1 MLRLHGRQI
10 SMTFFLVRDMVHLP
24 SENDPSSLLPM
35 KALLLIDIQ
44 NDFLPGGRLA
54 VPDGD
59 TIIQLVNTLQP
70 HFGLV
75 VATQDW
81 HPAGHESF
89 ASSHTGR
96 SQFEQ
101 IDLHGLPQVLW
112 PDHCTQASD
121 GAELAAA
128 LHTKRIEAIFRKGMN
143 PEIDSYSAFFDNGH
157 RKSTGLADYLRG
169 RGVREVFVAGLAAD
183 YCVYYS
189 ALDALAAGFAT
200 TVITDATRAISAGG
214 WAAAQADL
222 QAKGAH
228 LAASPDLLPLAG

>member
-1 MLRLHGRQI
+1 MR
-10 SMTFFLVRDMVHLP
+10 
-24 SENDPSSLLPM
+24 
-35 KALLLIDIQ
+35 ALLLIDVQ
-44 NDFLPGGRLA
+44 NDFLPGGQLA
-54 VPDGD
+54 VPAGD
-59 TIIQLVNTLQP
+59 EIIPLVNSLQEQ
-70 HFGLV
+70 FELV

-81 HPAGHESF
+81 HPAGHQSF
-89 ASSHTGR
+89 ASSHAGR

-112 PDHCTQASD
+112 PDHCTQASY
-121 GAELAAA
+121 GAA
-128 LHTKRIEAIFRKGMN
+128 LAPTLQTERIEAIFRKGMN

-169 RGVREVFVAGLAAD
+169 RGVTEVVVAGLAAD

-200 TVITDATRAISAGG
+200 TVVTDATRAISAEG

-222 QAKGAH
+222 TDKGAR
-228 LAASPDLLPLAG
+228 LGQAEAL

>member
-1 MLRLHGRQI
+1 
-10 SMTFFLVRDMVHLP
+10 
-24 SENDPSSLLPM
+24 M

-54 VPDGD
+54 VPEGD
-59 TIIQLVNTLQP
+59 AIIQLVNDLQP
-70 HFGLV
+70 QFELV

-81 HPAGHESF
+81 HPAGHQSF

-96 SQFEQ
+96 SQFEE

-121 GAELAAA
+121 GAALAPA
-128 LHTKRIEAIFRKGMN
+128 LQAERIEAIFRKGMN

-169 RGVREVFVAGLAAD
+169 RGVTEVFLAGLAAD
-183 YCVYYS
+183 YCVYFS
-189 ALDALAAGFAT
+189 AKDALAEGFAAT
-200 TVITDATRAISAGG
+200 IVEDATRAISAEG
-214 WAAAQADL
+214 WEKAKADL
-222 QAKGAH
+222 QEHGGRLVPSATL
-228 LAASPDLLPLAG
+228 LAI

>member
-1 MLRLHGRQI
+1 MR
-10 SMTFFLVRDMVHLP
+10 
-24 SENDPSSLLPM
+24 
-35 KALLLIDIQ
+35 ALLLIDIQ
-44 NDFLPGGRLA
+44 NDFLPGGQLA
-54 VPDGD
+54 VPAGD
-59 TIIQLVNTLQP
+59 EIIPLVNRLQAQ
-70 HFGLV
+70 FDLV

-81 HPAGHESF
+81 HPAGHQSF
-89 ASSHTGR
+89 ASSHAGR

-112 PDHCTQASD
+112 PDHCTQASY
-121 GAELAAA
+121 GAA
-128 LHTKRIEAIFRKGMN
+128 LAPTLQTERIEAIFRKGMN

-169 RGVREVFVAGLAAD
+169 RGVTDVVVAGLAAD

-200 TVITDATRAISAGG
+200 AVVTDATRAISPEG

-222 QAKGAH
+222 AAKGAR
-228 LAASPDLLPLAG
+228 LLGSASV

>member
-1 MLRLHGRQI
+1 
-10 SMTFFLVRDMVHLP
+10 
-24 SENDPSSLLPM
+24 M
-35 KALLLIDIQ
+35 KVLLLIDIQ

-54 VPDGD
+54 VPEGD
-59 TIIQLVNTLQP
+59 AIIPLANALQA
-70 HFGLV
+70 HFDLV

-81 HPAGHESF
+81 HPASHESF
-89 ASSHTGR
+89 ASNHAGR

-112 PDHCTQASD
+112 PDHCTQASN
-121 GAELAAA
+121 GAALAPA
-128 LHTKRIEAIFRKGMN
+128 LHTERIEAIFRKGMN

-169 RGVREVFVAGLAAD
+169 RGVTEVFVAGLAAD

-200 TVITDATRAISAGG
+200 TVVTDATRAISAEG

-222 QAKGAH
+222 QAKGAC
-228 LAASPDLLPLAG
+228 LTASPVLLSAAV

>member
-1 MLRLHGRQI
+1 MR
-10 SMTFFLVRDMVHLP
+10 
-24 SENDPSSLLPM
+24 
-35 KALLLIDIQ
+35 ALLLIDIQ

-54 VPDGD
+54 VPAGD
-59 TIIQLVNTLQP
+59 EIIPLVNALQLR
-70 HFGLV
+70 FDLV

-81 HPAGHESF
+81 HPAGHQSF
-89 ASSHTGR
+89 ASSHAGR
-96 SQFEQ
+96 AQFEQ

-121 GAELAAA
+121 GAA
-128 LHTKRIEAIFRKGMN
+128 LTPALQTERIEALFRKGMN

-169 RGVREVFVAGLAAD
+169 RGVTEVVVAGLAAD

-189 ALDALAAGFAT
+189 ALDALAAGFTT
-200 TVITDATRAISAGG
+200 TVITDATRAISAEG

-222 QAKGAH
+222 TARGGRLVAS
-228 LAASPDLLPLAG
+228 LALLT

>member
-1 MLRLHGRQI
+1 MR
-10 SMTFFLVRDMVHLP
+10 
-24 SENDPSSLLPM
+24 
-35 KALLLIDIQ
+35 ALLLIDIQ

-54 VPDGD
+54 VPAGD
-59 TIIQLVNTLQP
+59 EIIPLVNALQLR
-70 HFGLV
+70 FDLV

-81 HPAGHESF
+81 HPAGHQSF

-96 SQFEQ
+96 AQFEQ

-121 GAELAAA
+121 GAALAPA
-128 LHTKRIEAIFRKGMN
+128 LQTERIEALFRKGMN

-169 RGVREVFVAGLAAD
+169 RGVTEVVVAGLAAD

-200 TVITDATRAISAGG
+200 TVITDATRAISAEG

-222 QAKGAH
+222 TARGGRLVAS
-228 LAASPDLLPLAG
+228 LALLT

>member
-1 MLRLHGRQI
+1 
-10 SMTFFLVRDMVHLP
+10 
-24 SENDPSSLLPM
+24 M

-54 VPDGD
+54 VPEGD
-59 TIIQLVNTLQP
+59 AIIPLVNALQP
-70 HFGLV
+70 RFDLV

-81 HPAGHESF
+81 HPAGHQSF
-89 ASSHTGR
+89 ASSHAGR
-96 SQFEQ
+96 RPFEQ

-112 PDHCTQASD
+112 PDHCTQASA
-121 GAELAAA
+121 GAELAPA
-128 LHTKRIEAIFRKGMN
+128 LHTERIEAIFRKGTN

-169 RGVREVFVAGLAAD
+169 RGVTQVYVAGLAGD

-200 TVITDATRAISAGG
+200 TVIEDATRAISGAGFDL
-214 WAAAQADL
+214 AKADL
-222 QAKGAH
+222 RARGAQ
-228 LAASPDLLPLAG
+228 LRPSADVPGR

>member
-1 MLRLHGRQI
+1 MR
-10 SMTFFLVRDMVHLP
+10 
-24 SENDPSSLLPM
+24 
-35 KALLLIDIQ
+35 ALLLIDIQ

-54 VPDGD
+54 VPAGD
-59 TIIQLVNTLQP
+59 EIIPLVNALQP
-70 HFGLV
+70 QFDLV

-81 HPAGHESF
+81 HPAGHQSF
-89 ASSHTGR
+89 ASSHAGR

-121 GAELAAA
+121 GAALAPA
-128 LHTKRIEAIFRKGMN
+128 LRTERIEAVFRKGMN

-169 RGVREVFVAGLAAD
+169 RGVTEVVVAGLAAD

-200 TVITDATRAISAGG
+200 TVVTDATRAISAEG

-222 QAKGAH
+222 RAKGARL
-228 LAASPDLLPLAG
+228 LASAGLPG

>member
-1 MLRLHGRQI
+1 
-10 SMTFFLVRDMVHLP
+10 
-24 SENDPSSLLPM
+24 M

-54 VPDGD
+54 VPEGD
-59 TIIQLVNTLQP
+59 AIIPLVNELQP
-70 HFGLV
+70 LFELV

-81 HPAGHESF
+81 HPTGHESF
-89 ASSHTGR
+89 ASSHAGR
-96 SQFEQ
+96 NQFEQ

-112 PDHCTQASD
+112 PDHCTQAGP
-121 GAELAAA
+121 GAELAPA
-128 LHTKRIEAIFRKGMN
+128 LRTERIEAIFRKGTSI
-143 PEIDSYSAFFDNGH
+143 EIDSYSAFFDNGH

-169 RGVREVFVAGLAAD
+169 RGVTEVVVVGLAAD

-200 TVITDATRAISAGG
+200 TVLTDATRAISAEG

-222 QAKGAH
+222 QARGAT
-228 LAASPDLLPLAG
+228 LVSGTGLLPA